1 MTATFEHITLTVPG
15 INCGHCEL
23 TIKEEVGAL
32 SGVSDVRPSN
42 VTKTVD
48 VEFDPAAV
56 SVETIRSTLS
66 EAGYPAQ
73 N

>member
-1 MTATFEHITLTVPG
+1 MAEQSHVTFNVPG
-15 INCGHCEL
+15 INCGHCESS
-23 TIKEEVGAL
+23 IREAVGAL
-32 SGVSDVRPSN
+32 AGVSAVQASN

-48 VEFDPAAV
+48 VEFQPGTV
-56 SVETIRSTLS
+56 SLDAIRLTLD